1 MSDETVIVDTNTI
14 MTDDFEFKTIKKNK
28 KMSNFNKQIGGD
40 HYLGW
45 KIQPMEFFIAN
56 KIPKAE
62 GDIIQYLLRHKG
74 NRKEDLKKA
83 KHILDMLIES
93 LDREP
98 NQP

>member
-1 MSDETVIVDTNTI
+1 MSSFDR
-14 MTDDFEFKTIKKNK
+14 
-28 KMSNFNKQIGGD
+28 QICGK

-56 KIPKAE
+56 RIPKAE

-74 NRKEDLKKA
+74 NRKEDLNKA

>member
-1 MSDETVIVDTNTI
+1 MGS
-14 MTDDFEFKTIKKNK
+14 
-28 KMSNFNKQIGGD
+28 FNKQIGGS

-62 GDIIQYLLRHKG
+62 GDIIQYLLRQKG
-74 NRKEDLKKA
+74 NRKEDLEKA
-83 KHILDMLIES
+83 KHIIEMLIES
-93 LDREP
+93 LDHEP

>member
-1 MSDETVIVDTNTI
+1 MSSFDR
-14 MTDDFEFKTIKKNK
+14 
-28 KMSNFNKQIGGD
+28 QIGGK

-56 KIPKAE
+56 RIPTAE

-74 NRKEDLKKA
+74 NRKEDLNKA

>member
-1 MSDETVIVDTNTI
+1 MNSFD
-14 MTDDFEFKTIKKNK
+14 
-28 KMSNFNKQIGGD
+28 KQIGGN

-62 GDIIQYLLRHKG
+62 GDIIQYLLRQKG
-74 NRKEDLKKA
+74 NRKEDLEKA
-83 KHILDMLIES
+83 KHIIDMLIES
-93 LDREP
+93 LDHEP

>member
-1 MSDETVIVDTNTI
+1 MGSFD
-14 MTDDFEFKTIKKNK
+14 
-28 KMSNFNKQIGGD
+28 KQIGGS

-62 GDIIQYLLRHKG
+62 GDIIQYLLRQKG
-74 NRKEDLKKA
+74 NRKEDLEKA
-83 KHILDMLIES
+83 KHIIDMLIES
-93 LDREP
+93 LDHEP